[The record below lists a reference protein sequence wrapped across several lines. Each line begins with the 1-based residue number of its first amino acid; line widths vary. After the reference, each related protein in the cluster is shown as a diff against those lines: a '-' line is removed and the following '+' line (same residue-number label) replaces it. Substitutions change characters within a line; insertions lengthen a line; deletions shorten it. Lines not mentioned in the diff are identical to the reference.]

1 MPKVSTIQ
9 TNFTAGEISPKV
21 RGRVDVTRYQN
32 GAALLENCLVDIYG
46 GVRRAPG
53 TEFIGPVAD
62 MACSSLLIPFVF
74 NRDAAYHLEFSD
86 GVMRVIRAG
95 AGIILKGGV
104 PYELTI
110 PYTQVELRELRYVQ
124 AADTMFIAH
133 PDHPIHVLR
142 RLAEDAWAINPAP
155 FSVLPFG
162 EIGHVFET
170 FTLTLSDAT
179 VGTGRTATSS
189 GSAFLASDVG
199 RRITYLTGVAVV
211 TAVSSGTA
219 VTVEITSPFP
229 GTAIDAGEWV
239 LEDSPQTTLTPSA
252 KGTVGQS
259 ITLTLSADGWRS
271 VDVGKFVEVNKG
283 MVQITAVSSGTSASG
298 VVKQDLDSA
307 VAAQAGAW
315 KLQSSVWGGLN
326 GYPSAV
332 TLNEQRLIAG
342 GTVKYPQGVWGSCT
356 GLYYDFTQGE
366 NDTDGFFFN
375 VDSDQVSLVEH
386 LASVRAIITLTA
398 GGEFTVTGGVEKP
411 ITPTNAQAK
420 SQSVYGSNAVR
431 PVRVGDEI
439 IFVQRAGRKVRAMGY
454 RAESDSYVAPNLTTL
469 AEHITESGVVQM
481 AYQQEPD
488 SVVWAVLANG
498 KMAALTIDRDEGV
511 IAWTSHKA
519 DGFYESVSAAPAG
532 DRDEIMA
539 VVRREV
545 NGQTVRYIERL
556 NPDYTVHAGIMGE
569 SESGDA
575 VWGGLTHLEGE
586 TVTVLAD
593 GVPQGMFTVSG
604 GEITLPRVAH
614 AVQIGLPVIPRI
626 KTLPPEIMTP
636 TGTAQSSKMRG
647 HKYSLLVLNTT
658 GAVVNGERITFRR
671 FGSELLDKPP
681 PMYSGWASVGDL
693 GWHEGEMPIEI
704 TQPDPLP
711 FHLLALVRHWTTNE

>member
-32 GAALLENCLVDIYG
+32 GAELLENCLVDIYG

-62 MACSSLLIPFVF
+62 MDCSSLLIPFVF

-86 GVMRVIRAG
+86 GTMRVIRAG
-95 AGIILKGGV
+95 AGIILKDGV

-170 FTLTLSDAT
+170 FTLTLSAAT

-259 ITLTLSADGWRS
+259 ITLTLSAAGWRS

-283 MVQITAVSSGTSASG
+283 MVQITAVSSGTAASG

-511 IAWTSHKA
+511 IAWSSHAA
-519 DGFYESVSAAPAG
+519 DGAYESISAAPAG
-532 DRDEIMA
+532 DRDEIVA

-556 NPDYTVHAGIMGE
+556 NPDYTVHCGIVGE

-586 TVTVLAD
+586 AVTALAD

-604 GEITLPRVAH
+604 GEITLPRAAN

-636 TGTAQSSKMRG
+636 TGTAQSSRMRG

-658 GAVVNGERITFRR
+658 GAEVNGERITFRQ

-681 PMYSGWASVGDL
+681 PLYSGWASVGEL
-693 GWHEGEMPIEI
+693 GWHDGEMPIEI

-711 FHLLALVRHWTTNE
+711 FHLLAVVRHWTTNE